1 MSVVRLGIL
10 VSGRG
15 SNMRALL
22 SAIGADRVGAI
33 AAVVVSNRVTAPA
46 LEYAAELGVP
56 TAVVE
61 HRRFNGDRAAFERA
75 LDETLSAHRVELVV
89 LAGFMRV
96 LSSFFVQRW
105 SGRIVNI
112 HPSLLPSFPGL
123 HAHRQALQAGVK
135 VSGCTVHF
143 VDEGTDTGPIIAQ
156 ATVPVLEGDTED
168 SLAARVLVEEHRL
181 LPEAIALIAAGRV
194 SIQEGRARI
203 SDGGRSV

>member
-1 MSVVRLGIL
+1 
-10 VSGRG
+10 
-15 SNMRALL
+15 MRSLL
-22 SAIGADRVGAI
+22 SAIGAGRVDAE
-33 AAVVVSNRVTAPA
+33 ASLVVSNRATAPA

-56 TAVVE
+56 TEVVE
-61 HRRFNGDRAAFERA
+61 HRRFKGDRAAFERA
-75 LDETLSAHRVELVV
+75 LDEILRTHRVELVV

-96 LSSFFVQRW
+96 LSSYFVQRW

-123 HAHRQALQAGVK
+123 HAHRQALEAGVK

-181 LPEAIALIAAGRV
+181 LPEAIALIAAGRI
-194 SIQEGRARI
+194 SIQEGRARV

>member
-1 MSVVRLGIL
+1 
-10 VSGRG
+10 
-15 SNMRALL
+15 MRALL